1 MKRHLPVFL
10 ASMSNLFWVIN
21 ATNHEGRTGFR
32 RTQETMKGLPEVH
45 LHNLR
50 QTIMVEIHPAN

>member
-1 MKRHLPVFL
+1 
-10 ASMSNLFWVIN
+10 MSTLFWVIN

-32 RTQETMKGLPEVH
+32 KTQETMKGLPEVH

-50 QTIMVEIHPAN
+50 LTIMVEIHPAN